1 MATPP
6 LHLLLFWGPLF
17 WPVVSFLVVQMRRG
31 IALLLRPAY
40 VFIPL
45 ALTCLPLAVWALAA
59 VGRFGLGGLEGELT
73 ARGSGLLTVVLVM
86 ALLFLAL
93 AALMREALP
102 GEPRATD
109 PALLITLLCAAIGLL
124 WILGAELFWV
134 VESSIPLRYNTVFKL
149 WYQAWVLEGVAG
161 SVGLAY
167 VMRGWRLRTLLLS
180 PGRLAWAG
188 ASGVLLVAALV
199 YPVIATL
206 NRTGGFSG
214 QTNLDGL
221 AFYHKSYPADYA
233 AAVWLAANVR
243 GTPVE
248 VEAEGGELA
257 GNFSAQGGRIS
268 ELTGLPTVLAW
279 LEHDQIHHGIVAPL
293 QQRSLDIRTIYTS
306 SDPIITHSLLQHYG
320 AQYVVV
326 GDLERRVYGAAGLS
340 KFAQMG
346 AVVYS
351 GGGTTIYDVTQ
362 PPPIAAGPILPA
374 GP

>member
-1 MATPP
+1 
-6 LHLLLFWGPLF
+6 
-17 WPVVSFLVVQMRRG
+17 
-31 IALLLRPAY
+31 
-40 VFIPL
+40 
-45 ALTCLPLAVWALAA
+45 
-59 VGRFGLGGLEGELT
+59 
-73 ARGSGLLTVVLVM
+73 
-86 ALLFLAL
+86 
-93 AALMREALP
+93 
-102 GEPRATD
+102 
-109 PALLITLLCAAIGLL
+109 
-124 WILGAELFWV
+124 
-134 VESSIPLRYNTVFKL
+134 
-149 WYQAWVLEGVAG
+149 
-161 SVGLAY
+161 